1 MHAGIFHKQTHKG
14 SMMNQFLVFHFNIN
28 KNDKNFQLM
37 MQPGCSYE
45 EVAEVLEQFK
55 VEFVELQRLAKEKEE
70 ADKAAAEKQVEEVQ
84 PEVVEKN

>member
-1 MHAGIFHKQTHKG
+1 
-14 SMMNQFLVFHFNIN
+14 MNQFLVFHFNIS

-55 VEFVELQRLAKEKEE
+55 ADFVELQRLALEKEA
-70 ADKAAAEKQVEEVQ
+70 ADKAAAEKPVEEVAA
-84 PEVVEKN
+84 EVVEQD